1 VKRHVFFSKDGSTA
15 WFDESLDTP
24 NLGPARGTGVLV
36 LDGNRWKLAQYNLSV
51 PIPNEV
57 FNDVKKIIDA
67 ALKPKEELCAIDES
81 PLREQAAAAL
91 KKATEFFRREVST
104 EGGYLWR
111 YSEDLSRREGEGKAT
126 ATQIWVQPPGT
137 PSVGM
142 AFLTAFEA
150 TGDKYY
156 LDAARDAADSL
167 VRGQLRSGGWYYSVD
182 FDLANH
188 KKLAYRDGGGGSKAR
203 NTTTL
208 DDNTTQSALRLLM
221 RVDRALEFKDANIHE
236 AAEYAL
242 DAILKA
248 QYPNG
253 AWTQVF
259 IEGPDPATFPTKK
272 ASYPDGWSRTWPGG
286 DYWFQYTFN
295 DNALADV
302 IDTLFEAS
310 RVYDDP
316 RYRTAGERGGDFILL
331 AQLPEPQPAWAQ
343 QYDFDMHPSWA
354 RKFEPPSV
362 TGGESQGV
370 MRVLMQI
377 YRETGEKKYL
387 EPIPRAIAYLRRSA
401 LPDGR
406 LARFYELKTNK
417 PLYFTK
423 DYQLTYD
430 DSDMPTHYGFKVG
443 HSLDAIEREY
453 ERLKATDPSKLRPQ
467 TPAKPERPQLTPALK
482 AQVRSVIAALDDRGR
497 WVEPGRLRHHGP
509 DDSTER
515 IIDCQTF
522 IKNVETLSRYLA
534 ASRP

>member
-1 VKRHVFFSKDGSTA
+1 MEDRTVNSLLVSLLLGTLSGASPGGSA
-15 WFDESLDTP
+15 DD
-24 NLGPARGTGVLV
+24 
-36 LDGNRWKLAQYNLSV
+36 D
-51 PIPNEV
+51 
-57 FNDVKKIIDA
+57 
-67 ALKPKEELCAIDES
+67 
-81 PLREQAAAAL
+81 LREQAARAL
-91 KKATEFFRREVST
+91 RRATEYFRKDVAT

-142 AFLTAFEA
+142 AFLTAYEA

-156 LDAARDAADSL
+156 LEAARDAAHAL
-167 VRGQLRSGGWYYSVD
+167 VRGQLRSGGWYYVVD
-182 FDLANH
+182 FDPANR
-188 KKLAYRDGGGGSKAR
+188 KKLAYRDDGGGSKAR

-221 RVDRALEFKDANIHE
+221 RVDRALEFNDARVHD
-236 AAEYAL
+236 AAQYAL
-242 DAILKA
+242 NAILKA

-259 IEGPDPATFPTKK
+259 VEAPDAEKFPVKK
-272 ASYPDGWSRTWPGG
+272 ASYPESWSRTWPGG

-310 RVYDDP
+310 RVYNEP
-316 RYRTAGERGGDFILL
+316 RYRAAAQHAGDFILL
-331 AQLPEPQPAWAQ
+331 AQMPEPQPAWAQ
-343 QYDFDMHPSWA
+343 QYDADMHPAWA

-370 MRVLMQI
+370 MRILMQI
-377 YRETGEKKYL
+377 YRETGDQKYL

-406 LARFYELKTNK
+406 LSRFYELKSNK
-417 PLYFTK
+417 PLYLTK

-443 HSLDAIEREY
+443 HSLDAIEREF
-453 ERLKATDPSKLRPQ
+453 ERLKATDPSKLKLK
-467 TPAKPERPQLTPALK
+467 TPAKPNRPQLTPVLEAH
-482 AQVRSVIAALDDRGR
+482 ARVVIAALDDRGR
-497 WVEPGRLRHHGP
+497 WVEDGRLRYHGP
-509 DDSTER
+509 NDPTTR
-515 IIDCQTF
+515 IIECQTF

-534 ASRP
+534 AIRP